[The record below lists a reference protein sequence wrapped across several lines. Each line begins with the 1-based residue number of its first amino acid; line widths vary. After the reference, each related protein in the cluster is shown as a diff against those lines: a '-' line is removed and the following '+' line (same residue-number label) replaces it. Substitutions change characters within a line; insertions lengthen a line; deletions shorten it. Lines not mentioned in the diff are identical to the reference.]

1 MIQSQLFGCASRR
14 GCVAIALCP
23 HVWAVVGQPNRLAFS
38 FISQTIDTKRGLLVG
53 EGNGRFLAELM
64 RPNPEA
70 EIDCVDASAAMIQ
83 CARVRTALILRKARD
98 RASVH
103 KPFARAVGLC
113 APWHESS
120 SQFDK
125 LSRVKFHHADFLQ
138 WVPQQQPYDLVVT
151 HFFRDRFDRDRL
163 RM

>member
-1 MIQSQLFGCASRR
+1 
-14 GCVAIALCP
+14 
-23 HVWAVVGQPNRLAFS
+23 
-38 FISQTIDTKRGLLVG
+38 
-53 EGNGRFLAELM
+53 M

-113 APWHESS
+113 PPWHESS

-151 HFFRDRFDRDRL
+151 HFFLDCLDRDRL
-163 RM
+163 SHVITKLAYGSAPKSRWLLTDFVIPPNGLHRAHPKI